1 MTSNNIPDD
10 DCDDCDFNRDN
21 VDNVSFFDVYTLA
34 EPTKAAKSRVKMST
48 GLIEIERRDIV
59 APAGFLK
66 HS

>member
-1 MTSNNIPDD
+1 MMIVMIVILIETMLIMFLFSMSIH
-10 DCDDCDFNRDN
+10 
-21 VDNVSFFDVYTLA
+21 LA